1 MRYLKHRQ
9 EIASLLVGQSARLNF
24 WKRIMRASS
33 AKWPG
38 IAGGLGLRIVGKI
51 LCVTALLGLSAS
63 VANAVPS
70 YARQTGSDCV
80 SCHVGGYGP
89 QLTPYGMN
97 FKLGG
102 YTDTDGKDMKIPLS
116 AMLVAN
122 WTRTSKDVAE
132 ADKLEYFGTNNNA
145 AVQEV
150 SLFLAGRMTDNI
162 GTFIQSTYSGVE
174 KKWAL
179 DQVDMRFARSL
190 KLGDKDA
197 TLGLSL
203 NNNPTLTDPFNTLA
217 QWRFP
222 YVSSDFNAGFG
233 PTPLMENL
241 GGSVAGAN
249 AYMLFDKNFY
259 AELGLY
265 DTLSTTGLNMINAG
279 DAGKFKGVGT
289 YWRLA
294 YVKDMKRDNF
304 NIGLVGFNA
313 KVQPD
318 RSDLGT
324 ANDYRDLGIDAA
336 YQFLGNREHIFTV
349 NASYMKEWQTL
360 NYTYSNLAEA
370 DNLKNSL
377 NQFRLAGSY
386 HYNQTWG
393 ATAGIFDT
401 RGSTDSLLY
410 GSSLNGRPNTS
421 GYILQGDWTPWGKED
436 SWGAP
441 FANVRLGVQY
451 TGYNRFMGGSSY
463 IDGDGNERRATDNNT
478 VMLFLWTS
486 I

>member
-1 MRYLKHRQ
+1 MRVSSSKWP
-9 EIASLLVGQSARLNF
+9 EIAGRLSL
-24 WKRIMRASS
+24 RAVR
-33 AKWPG
+33 KV
-38 IAGGLGLRIVGKI
+38 LGAA
-51 LCVTALLGLSAS
+51 ALFGLSISMAH
-63 VANAVPS
+63 AVPS

-102 YTDTDGKDMKIPLS
+102 YTDTDGKDGKIPLS

-122 WTRTSKDVAE
+122 WTRTSKDVTE
-132 ADKLEYFGTNNNA
+132 GDKIEGFGLNNNA

-150 SLFLAGRMTDNI
+150 SLFLAGRMTDSI
-162 GTFIQSTYSGVE
+162 GTFIQSTYSGVD

-179 DQVDMRFARSL
+179 DQVDIRFARSL
-190 KLGDKDA
+190 KLGDKD
-197 TLGLSL
+197 TTVGVSL

-217 QWRFP
+217 TWRFP

-233 PTPLMENL
+233 PTPLIENL

-249 AYMLFDKNFY
+249 AYALYDKNFY
-259 AELGLY
+259 AELGFY
-265 DTLSTTGLNMINAG
+265 STLSTTGLNMVNAG

-289 YWRLA
+289 YGRLA

-304 NIGLVGFNA
+304 NIGLVGFVA

-318 RSDLGT
+318 RTDLSA
-324 ANDYRDLGIDAA
+324 ANDYRDIGIDAA
-336 YQFLGNREHIFTV
+336 YQFLGTREHIFTV

-360 NYTYSNLAEA
+360 NYTYGSVAEA

-451 TGYNRFMGGSSY
+451 TGYSKFMGGSSY
-463 IDGDGNERRATDNNT
+463 LDADGNERRASDNNT
-478 VMLFLWTS
+478 VMFFLWTS